1 LKLLQI
7 LLRVR
12 RRLALGTMPSPLGC
26 A

>member
-12 RRLALGTMPSPLGC
+12 RRLALGTMPSPPGC